1 MPMSRECALR
11 SLEPWRRA
19 HEPPPEGVRLA
30 QRLEDGKPFAYP
42 ATPAPSSSAGGAVV
56 LCLLPKVGSTTWK
69 LALLSNLL
77 PISRKRLL
85 TRSPHR
91 KRRMPRAGP
100 PRELLRTVPRIIIVR
115 DPYDRLLSGY
125 LDKIVMQ
132 KIARLAPKPYK
143 IGDGFAAFVGN
154 LTQRPPEEANVHWR
168 PQALQCGMDR
178 GLSYDYVLPVEEMH
192 RWYEPLVRV
201 LGLVRTVSHGWNHS
215 TRWFRGRDECFYAPP
230 GRRCDGMFSSAGC
243 FRRGA
248 FDGGAAAEPG
258 APGVRPASFHATDAA
273 DLSRHGAY
281 YSPYTLQLATR
292 WLRRDLEALG
302 YPPRT

>member
-1 MPMSRECALR
+1 
-11 SLEPWRRA
+11 
-19 HEPPPEGVRLA
+19 
-30 QRLEDGKPFAYP
+30 
-42 ATPAPSSSAGGAVV
+42 
-56 LCLLPKVGSTTWK
+56 
-69 LALLSNLL
+69 
-77 PISRKRLL
+77 
-85 TRSPHR
+85 
-91 KRRMPRAGP
+91 MPRVGP
-100 PRELLRTVPRIIIVR
+100 PRELLRTAPRIIIVR

-215 TRWFRGRDECFYAPP
+215 TRWFAAAT
-230 GRRCDGMFSSAGC
+230 SA
-243 FRRGA
+243 FTRLP
-248 FDGGAAAEPG
+248 GGAATACFRVQGVFDG
-258 APGVRPASFHATDAA
+258 ALSTAARSARRARRASDPRASTRPTRRICRATARTTPRIRCNWPR
-273 DLSRHGAY
+273 SG
-281 YSPYTLQLATR
+281 SGG
-292 WLRRDLEALG
+292 DLEALG
-302 YPPRT
+302 YPVRT

>member
-1 MPMSRECALR
+1 MSRECALR

-42 ATPAPSSSAGGAVV
+42 AAPAPSSSAGGAVV

-215 TRWFRGRDECFYAPP
+215 TRWFRGRDECFFAPP

-243 FRRGA
+243 FRRGVS
-248 FDGGAAAEPG
+248 DGGERSPG

-273 DLSRHGAY
+273 ELSRHGAY
-281 YSPYTLQLATR
+281 YTPYTLQLATT

-302 YPPRT
+302 YPVRT